1 MSYQNPRNRLEVRL
15 KEIIDNSAQISDPR
29 SRFELLLAAIVDE
42 DLSPDDLRDRI
53 ELYLGQLGGRASG
66 GGITPS
72 GTVPITANGL
82 HNVAQYEYANVQV
95 PATPDTQELIFTIS
109 STGSASHIITPPA
122 GYLYSKVTLVRDD
135 DVFKAENIKKDVT
148 IYGVTGTYDAGGL
161 LRYDSRQLACTGS
174 HTVTLGWRPEHI
186 IVSYAYKD
194 PYYDPG
200 DPDQDEMVNYHLDL
214 TQTTDIT
221 GEDDYVTFTSTG
233 YTFVSM
239 GTGFNDYPETYSKL
253 TFTAMAVS

>member
-1 MSYQNPRNRLEVRL
+1 MSYSQPRDRLELRL
-15 KEIIDNSAQISDPR
+15 KEIIDNAIGDVTDR
-29 SRFELLLAAIVDE
+29 RTRFDTLLAAVVDP
-42 DLSPDDLRDRI
+42 SVVPPDQRDRA
-53 ELYLGQLGGRASG
+53 ELYLSELAGRAG
-66 GGITPS
+66 GGIIPS

-95 PATPDTQELIFTIS
+95 PAAPDTQDLIFTIS
-109 STGSASHIITPPA
+109 STGSASRIITPPA

-174 HTVTLGWRPEHI
+174 HTVTLGWRPDHI
-186 IVSYAYKD
+186 IVSYAWND
-194 PYYDPG
+194 DG
-200 DPDQDEMVNYHLDL
+200 NIVDYHLDL
-214 TQTTDIT
+214 NQTTDIT
-221 GEDDYVTFTSTG
+221 GEGDYVTFTSTG
-233 YTFVSM
+233 YTFVSV
-239 GTGFNDYPETYSKL
+239 GTGFNDYPQDYSKL